1 MVETPAGSFL
11 TAEWRF
17 LAMLNWEVDRP
28 LLQPFV
34 PAGTELDD
42 WNGTLHAS
50 LVGFL
55 FQETRVLGIRFPF
68 HTEFEEVN
76 LRLYVRRKTA
86 DGWRRGVVFV
96 KELVPRP
103 IVAFLARRVYHENYV
118 ALPMGH
124 AIDFRSDG
132 SPARVS
138 YSWTSAASSGR
149 LGLAVAPASRFPEAG
164 SAEEFLA
171 EHYFGYVRQPDGGTL
186 EYAVEHPRWRLS
198 PALEARLDA
207 DVRPLYGDGFAAAL
221 DRPPDVAFLAE
232 GSAIRVRRGRRI
244 PP

>member
-1 MVETPAGSFL
+1 VAARRRLREGDCAAP
-11 TAEWRF
+11 
-17 LAMLNWEVDRP
+17 DR
-28 LLQPFV
+28 
-34 PAGTELDD
+34 
-42 WNGTLHAS
+42 
-50 LVGFL
+50 
-55 FQETRVLGIRFPF
+55 
-68 HTEFEEVN
+68 
-76 LRLYVRRKTA
+76 RLPRQARLPREVRRPA
-86 DGWRRGVVFV
+86 EG
-96 KELVPRP
+96 P
-103 IVAFLARRVYHENYV
+103 
-118 ALPMGH
+118 

-149 LGLAVAPASRFPEAG
+149 LDLAVAPASRFPEAG